1 MKKIKVLIVDDSA
14 LVRNILEKG
23 LSTDPEIEVVGKAH
37 DAFIARDKIVFRQP
51 DVITLDVEMPRMDGV
66 EFLKRL
72 MPQYPVPVVMVSA
85 MTGPGAGITL
95 DALESGAVDYVLK
108 PSRQLKTDLNNMM
121 HELIQKVKMAS
132 KVDVSHWKKQQK
144 TIVKKTKILAG
155 STDKVIVIG
164 ASTGGTVALKNILE
178 QFPRDIPG
186 TVIVQHMPPVFTKLY
201 ADRLNKEL
209 KVSVK
214 EAEDGDRIITG
225 QILIAPGAFQTTII
239 RSGGNY
245 IIRCLKG
252 EDVNGHCPSV
262 DVIFASAAEHVGPNA
277 VGVILTG
284 MGKDGAKGLL
294 KMKDAGAKTIA
305 QDEKSSVVFGM
316 PKEAF
321 ENGAVNRLH
330 HLDNIPGQI
339 INYVNEIITRKYS
352 NVS

>member
-37 DAFIARDKIVFRQP
+37 DAFIARDKIVFKKP

-85 MTGPGAGITL
+85 MTGPGASVTL
-95 DALESGAVDYVLK
+95 DALESGAIDYVLK
-108 PSRQLKTDLNNMM
+108 PSKQLKTDLNKMM
-121 HELIQKVKMAS
+121 HELKQKVKMAS
-132 KVDVSHWKKQQK
+132 KVDVSHWRKQQK
-144 TIVKKTKILAG
+144 ATVKKTKILAG
-155 STDKVIVIG
+155 STEKVIVIG
-164 ASTGGTVALKNILE
+164 ASTGGTVAIKNILE

-186 TVIVQHMPPVFTKLY
+186 TVIVQHMPPVFTRLY
-201 ADRLNKEL
+201 AERLDKEL

-225 QILIAPGAFQTTII
+225 QILIAPGALQTTII

-245 IIRCLKG
+245 IVRCLQG
-252 EDVNGHCPSV
+252 ENVNGLCPSV
-262 DVIFASAAEHVGPNA
+262 DVIFDSAAEHIGPNA
-277 VGVILTG
+277 IGVLLTG

-294 KMKDAGAKTIA
+294 KMKNADAKTIA
-305 QDEKSSVVFGM
+305 QDEKSSIVFGM
-316 PKEAF
+316 PKEAYLI
-321 ENGAVNRLH
+321 GAVNRLH
-330 HLDNIPGQI
+330 PLNNIPGQI
-339 INYVNEIITRKYS
+339 ISYVNEINTRKYS
-352 NVS
+352 YVS